1 MTRPDGSSLAREA
14 PRATDG
20 YEPAWFSADVG
31 GVSVGHW
38 VYRGARAG
46 PAVIVIH
53 EAAGLTRR
61 TVGVATR
68 IQAGGMTPILP
79 LLAGEVMPSAVGRLR
94 AFAQVCVKR
103 EFGALANG
111 EATPTAA
118 WLRSLA
124 QHESTES
131 GGLGVG
137 VIGMCLSGGYALA
150 MAIDPSV
157 KAVVSSQPAFPVALG
172 SRRRQF
178 GVNSGDVAALTG
190 EHRRRPVREDAS
202 LPAGFHLASCPARSH
217 PRGAPQRDP
226 RRDPNLEPVR
236 SSGALRR
243 GRGCTGHAAW
253 PCADRYGRL
262 PAGPSRDRC
271 RGCRSRYSVMT
282 TTGHR
287 CAPSGWATSFGY
299 RSAGR
304 RTT

>member
-1 MTRPDGSSLAREA
+1 MTRPEGSSLPREA

-31 GVSVGHW
+31 GVAVGHW
-38 VYRGARAG
+38 VYRGGRAG
-46 PAVIVIH
+46 PAVIVVH
-53 EAAGLTRR
+53 EANGLTRR
-61 TVGVATR
+61 TVGVARR

-79 LLAGEVMPSAVGRLR
+79 LLAGEVMAGAVGRLR

-178 GVNSGDVAALTG
+178 GVNPGDLAALQANTDDG
-190 EHRRRPVREDAS
+190 RCVRT
-202 LPAGFHLASCPARSH
+202 LRY
-217 PRGAPQRDP
+217 QRDFISP
-226 RRDPNLEPVR
+226 RARHEAIH
-236 SSGALRR
+236 GALPNETRVEIR
-243 GRGCTGHAAW
+243 TWNPFDHPVLSDAVEAAPDTPLGRALTDSVAFLRAHLGIAAE
-253 PCADRYGRL
+253 G
-262 PAGPSRDRC
+262 
-271 RGCRSRYSVMT
+271 
-282 TTGHR
+282 
-287 CAPSGWATSFGY
+287 
-299 RSAGR
+299 AGR
-304 RTT
+304 DSPS